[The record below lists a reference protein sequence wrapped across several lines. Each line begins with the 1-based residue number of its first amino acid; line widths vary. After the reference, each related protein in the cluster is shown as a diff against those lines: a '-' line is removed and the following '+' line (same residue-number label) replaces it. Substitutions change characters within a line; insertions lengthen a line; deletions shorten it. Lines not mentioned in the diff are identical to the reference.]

1 MEKINFE
8 NFKSPGISKEILMQ
22 LQDNIEEA
30 IEGEVLFENA
40 GGLSGNIELS
50 SSPSNYR
57 EIELFVGKAEI
68 GVFSVKIPSELYDKK
83 ISLTQAQDVLSGG
96 NYIFQ
101 IVQKQ
106 YEISGSYLIVAG
118 RPSCV
123 NVNGITINAHDPE
136 DMILCYKVIGYK

>member
-30 IEGEVLFENA
+30 IEGEVLFENTS
-40 GGLSGNIELS
+40 GLSGNIELS
-50 SSPSNYR
+50 NSPSNYKK
-57 EIELFVGKAEI
+57 IELFVGKAEI
-68 GVFSVKIPSELYDKK
+68 GVFSVKVPSELYDKK

-106 YEISGSYLIVAG
+106 YEISGSYLMVVG

-123 NVNGITINAHDPE
+123 NISGIAINAHDPE